1 MPPNDDCPGDDS
13 FEQAL
18 REYRERSWCPDE
30 FADLSTDV
38 QCDIIERACQ
48 IQAANDRLNELIQA
62 A

>member
-1 MPPNDDCPGDDS
+1 MTPDQC

-30 FADLSTDV
+30 FGDLPTEV
-38 QCDIIERACQ
+38 QSGIVERACQ
-48 IQAANDRLNELIQA
+48 IQEADDRLKLLNPA

>member
-1 MPPNDDCPGDDS
+1 MLPNDDFPNDS
-13 FEQAL
+13 YLERAL

-38 QCDIIERACQ
+38 RCDIIERACQ

>member
-1 MPPNDDCPGDDS
+1 MPPNDDCPNDDS

-18 REYRERSWCPDE
+18 SEYRERSWCPDE

-38 QCDIIERACQ
+38 QFDIIERSCQ

>member
-1 MPPNDDCPGDDS
+1 MPPNDDCPDDDS

-38 QCDIIERACQ
+38 RCDIIERACQ